1 MSILTGINLAKIYGG
16 KNGVNSVNAISN
28 VNIEIEAG
36 EFIGIMGASG
46 SGKTT
51 LLKLL
56 SGMEKPTE
64 GIVEI
69 ENQNINKLSEDN
81 LALFRRRKLGFVF
94 QDFNLLD
101 SLTLE
106 ENIMLPMILDKKSE
120 DILTHK
126 CSELMHLFKIY
137 NIHNKYPYEV
147 SGGEK
152 QRTAVC
158 RALVNDPAL
167 LLADEPTGNLDSKS
181 SNLIMNYLKKINE
194 ERKNTIILVTHDPFA
209 ASFCNK
215 IIFIKDGRTHTQLV
229 KKNTRSEF
237 LNRIL
242 DYESILRGENYD
254 L

>member
-1 MSILTGINLAKIYGG
+1 MSILTGINLVKIYGG
-16 KNGVNSVNAISN
+16 KNSVNSVNAIN
-28 VNIEIEAG
+28 DINIEIEAG

-94 QDFNLLD
+94 QDFNLLN

-120 DILTHK
+120 DILTYK

-167 LLADEPTGNLDSKS
+167 ILADEPTGNLDSKS
-181 SNLIMNYLKKINE
+181 SNLIMNYFKKINE
-194 ERKNTIILVTHDPFA
+194 EMKNTIILVTHDPFA

-215 IIFIKDGRTHTQLV
+215 IIFIKDGRAHTQLV
-229 KKNTRSEF
+229 KKDTRSEF

-242 DYESILRGENYD
+242 DYEAILRGENYD

>member
-1 MSILTGINLAKIYGG
+1 MSILTGINLVKIYGG
-16 KNGVNSVNAISN
+16 KNSVNSVNAIDDI
-28 VNIEIEAG
+28 NIEIEAG

-94 QDFNLLD
+94 QDFNLLN

-120 DILTHK
+120 DILTYK

-167 LLADEPTGNLDSKS
+167 VLADEPTGNLDSKS
-181 SNLIMNYLKKINE
+181 SNLIMNYFKKINE
-194 ERKNTIILVTHDPFA
+194 EMKNTIILVTHDPFA

-229 KKNTRSEF
+229 KKDTRSEF

-242 DYESILRGENYD
+242 DYEAILRGENYD